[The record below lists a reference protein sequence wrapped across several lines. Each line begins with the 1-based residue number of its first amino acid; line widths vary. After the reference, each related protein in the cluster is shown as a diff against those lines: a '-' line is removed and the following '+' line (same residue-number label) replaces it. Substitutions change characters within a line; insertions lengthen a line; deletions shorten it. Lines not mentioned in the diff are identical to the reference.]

1 MSDKPLAAAAPPRGL
16 LSADPVGD
24 FDGAAPRV
32 SFEFFPPK
40 TPEMEA
46 RLWEVVKRLESLAPR
61 FVSVTYGAGGPTS
74 ERTHSTVR
82 RTPNEAALEPA
93 AHLTC
98 VAASG

>member
-1 MSDKPLAAAAPPRGL
+1 MSDKSLAAAAPQRGL

-46 RLWEVVKRLESLAPR
+46 RLWEVDQTARI
-61 FVSVTYGAGGPTS
+61 AG
-74 ERTHSTVR
+74 
-82 RTPNEAALEPA
+82 AALRLRYLRSRRLDPR
-93 AHLTC
+93 AHPRDR
-98 VAASG
+98 APDPQ